1 VLLGTGDISMAI
13 EFNPDTNPNLIDVYL
28 LALKEKESSNRYN
41 LLHKPGV
48 IPDLETGK
56 PIKVQALGAYG
67 ILDIN
72 WNVWSK
78 QAGLEGADWRDPKA
92 QDTVAKFK
100 VQEYFNKYG
109 SWDLV
114 SIAWFA
120 GPGTANTVSKGFKQG
135 MDKKDNMGTSVK
147 DYVAG
152 MNNLITEKMMEIK
165 IEPEVFD
172 MAYRGEPKGPM
183 EKLPQVGPA
192 DRTMQPMSGNRYAAQ
207 LFDAMNRANNPSGKR
222 PDLFSSEFN
231 SQVPQAAGGFEAAQI
246 KTGIR
251 REEAK

>member
-1 VLLGTGDISMAI
+1 MAI

-48 IPDLETGK
+48 IPDLETGR

-100 VQEYFNKYG
+100 VQEYYDKYG

-172 MAYRGEPKGPM
+172 MAYRGEPTGPM
-183 EKLPQVGPA
+183 VNLPQVGPA
-192 DRTMQPMSGNRYAAQ
+192 DRTMRPMSGNRYAAQ